1 MNNDGL
7 QKLKDIGAQKIYED
21 THIPVELIQA
31 ILHESFDGLTKIH
44 FVGFVSILQREYNID
59 LSELKNA
66 GVTYYDERNPVEVT
80 TEDGIFIAPK
90 KQRNFTLL
98 YILLAMV
105 IFLVALYYTVEYANE
120 NMQNQ
125 NIVDNTTI
133 NNAKKNIN
141 PVVVNDAN
149 NSSQKDENKSVEDV
163 NATQQAI
170 QTAPIVK
177 EEKAIPKSFQIVVRS
192 KVWMGYIDMATN
204 KKYQK
209 TFIGAFDLDPNKDWF
224 LIFGHGYIDVITGAK
239 QKKFNSKKTLRLL
252 YKDGQVTELS
262 LDEFKRLNRGNAW

>member
-21 THIPVELIQA
+21 THIPVEHIQA
-31 ILHESFDGLTKIH
+31 LLHMNFDGLTKIH
-44 FVGFVSILQREYNID
+44 FVGFISILKREYNID

-66 GVTYYDERNPVEVT
+66 GVAYYDEQNPVEET

-90 KQRNFTLL
+90 KQRNFTLF

-105 IFLVALYYTVEYANE
+105 IFLVALYYTVEYANK
-120 NMQNQ
+120 NMHTQ

-133 NNAKKNIN
+133 NNVKKNLN
-141 PVVVNDAN
+141 PIASDVNSTHNDAN
-149 NSSQKDENKSVEDV
+149 KSAEDV
-163 NATQQAI
+163 NATQQII
-170 QTAPIVK
+170 QVAPLVK
-177 EEKAIPKSFQIVVRS
+177 EEKKIPKSFEIIARS
-192 KVWMGYIDMATN
+192 KVWMGYIDLKTN

-209 TFIGAFDLDPNKDWF
+209 TFTGAFDLDPNKDWL
-224 LIFGHGYIDVITGAK
+224 LIFGHGYIDVITAAEK
-239 QKKFNSKKTLRLL
+239 KKFNSKKTLRLL
-252 YKDGQVTELS
+252 YKDGKITELT